1 MSDLLSD
8 LRILTE
14 RKAAAR
20 TAVLRSLLS
29 LIKNAQDLAQHIDDG
44 DEAAMALQ
52 RARVTMSVLS
62 SGMDTLRRA
71 SARARLLE
79 EMVRDVALAAA
90 NDKTLTEEDAND
102 E

>member
-8 LRILTE
+8 LRILAE
-14 RKAAAR
+14 RKAEAR
-20 TAVLRSLLS
+20 TAVLRSLQA
-29 LIKNAQDLAQHIDDG
+29 LIKNVQDLARHIDDVG
-44 DEAAMALQ
+44 EAAMALQ

-71 SARARLLE
+71 SATARVIE
-79 EMVRDVALAAA
+79 DTVRDVALAAA
-90 NDKTLTEEDAND
+90 NDKTLTEEDTND